1 MRRIVWKAYETAKER
16 YHSLFERLDGGDT
29 YLRAQVDRIM
39 EEDRAILAALADT
52 EKKSESEADGEADGD

>member
-16 YHSLFERLDGGDT
+16 HHSLFERLDGGDT

-39 EEDRAILAALADT
+39 EEDRAILAALAGI
-52 EKKSESEADGEADGD
+52 EKKSESGAEDD